1 MAGSIYPS
9 HTKKGR
15 RWRALYRDAAGHQ
28 YVSEGFRRTSGLAGW
43 QTAAIVAGSHGD

>member
-28 YVSEGFRRTSGLAGW
+28 YVSEGFRRTSGLAGS
-43 QTAAIVAGSHGD
+43 ANGSDRCWFAR